1 MKLTMFRMFSLVA
14 ISGILLASCVKND
27 EGKFN
32 ASGSTFI
39 KLPQGAEE
47 KVGLALDFVPGLQDV
62 VLLDVRRDAANNS
75 ELQKSVTVKIKNDPA
90 IVTAYNTAHTTNY
103 VPLPAAAY
111 QVDPGNPYANNEW
124 TVTFNPGEHA
134 KPIMIKLDASKLD
147 FSQQYALGFTITS
160 ASGAKISDGLESAM
174 IEVGV
179 KNKYDGLYSVVSG
192 YVQRYT
198 APGSPESP
206 STLSGPLAGN
216 PDVTLVTVGPNTV
229 EIQGLQWTA
238 GSNSGVAGI
247 NNLRATVDPATNLV
261 TMQALGNATLSNW
274 AGKENRYDPATKTF
288 YLAFRWNPTSNTREY
303 EIVLKY
309 KSPR

>member
-1 MKLTMFRMFSLVA
+1 MKLTMFRILSLVMIGGA
-14 ISGILLASCVKND
+14 LLASCVKNE

-32 ASGSTFI
+32 SSGSTI
-39 KLPQGAEE
+39 VKLPQGASD
-47 KVGLALDFVPGLQDV
+47 KVALALDFKAGFQDV
-62 VLLDVRRDAANNS
+62 VLLDVRRDAPNNA
-75 ELQKSVTVKIKNDPA
+75 ELQKTLTVKIKNDPS
-90 IVTAYNTAHTTNY
+90 IVTAYNTAHATNY
-103 VPLPAAAY
+103 VPLPTSAY
-111 QVDPGNPYANNEW
+111 TIDAGNPFNGTDY

-134 KPIMIKLDASKLD
+134 KPILIKLDASKMD
-147 FSQQYALGFTITS
+147 FSQQYAFGFTITD
-160 ASGAKISDGLESAM
+160 ASGVKISDGLGRAM
-174 IEVGV
+174 VEVGV
-179 KNKYDGLYSVVSG
+179 KNKYDGLYSVESG

-198 APGSPESP
+198 APGTPESP

-216 PDVTLVTVGPNTV
+216 PDVALVTVGLNTV

-261 TMQALGNATLSNW
+261 TLQALGNATLTNW
-274 AGKENRYDPATKTF
+274 AGKENRYDPATQTF

-303 EIVLKY
+303 QVVLKY